1 MEFRPSHRGRAR
13 LDFTPLRAVSMS
25 ITPLVDTMLTLL
37 IFVLLLGAFAI
48 QPGIR
53 VRLPEAASKEEEPKP
68 DLVLILT
75 RDDRLYLND
84 DPLQLNELGVRL
96 QERLRDRHDGVV
108 IIKADKEVLHGRV
121 VEVMDIA
128 KGAGAG
134 RLAIATEPKALDTR
148 GGAA

>member
-1 MEFRPSHRGRAR
+1 
-13 LDFTPLRAVSMS
+13 VSLS
-25 ITPLVDTMLTLL
+25 ITPLVDTMLVLL

-53 VRLPEAASKEEEPKP
+53 VRLPEAASKEEEPKQ

-84 DPLQLNELGVRL
+84 DPLQLPELGARL
-96 QERLRDRHDGVV
+96 QELLRDRLDGVV
-108 IIKADKEVLHGRV
+108 VIKADKEVLHGRV

-128 KGAGAG
+128 KGAGAV
-134 RLAIATEPKALDTR
+134 RLAIATEPKAPNTA
-148 GGAA
+148 GGSP

>member
-1 MEFRPSHRGRAR
+1 M
-13 LDFTPLRAVSMS
+13 DFSPTRAVSMS

-53 VRLPEAASKEEEPKP
+53 VRLPEAASKGEEPKQ

-75 RDDRLYLND
+75 RDNRLYLND
-84 DPLQLNELGVRL
+84 DPLPLADLGARL
-96 QERLRDRHDGVV
+96 QQRLQGRHDGVV

-128 KGAGAG
+128 KGAGAV
-134 RLAIATEPKALDTR
+134 RLAIATEPKASDSR
-148 GGAA
+148 GAAP

>member
-1 MEFRPSHRGRAR
+1 MEFRPSHRSRAG

-53 VRLPEAASKEEEPKP
+53 VRLPEAALKEEEPKQ

-75 RDDRLYLND
+75 RDNRLYLND
-84 DPLQLNELGVRL
+84 DPLPLDDLAARL
-96 QERLRDRHDGVV
+96 QERLRGRHDGVV
-108 IIKADKEVLHGRV
+108 IIKADKDVLHGRV
-121 VEVMDIA
+121 VEIMDIA
-128 KGAGAG
+128 KGAGAV
-134 RLAIATEPKALDTR
+134 RLAIATEPKAPDTR
-148 GGAA
+148 GESP

>member
-1 MEFRPSHRGRAR
+1 MQFRPAQRGRAG
-13 LDFTPLRAVSMS
+13 LDFTPIKAVSMS

-53 VRLPEAASKEEEPKP
+53 VRLPEAASKEEEPKR
-68 DLVLILT
+68 DLVVILT

-84 DPLQLNELGVRL
+84 DPLQLTELGARL
-96 QERLRDRHDGVV
+96 QEYLRDRADGVV
-108 IIKADKEVLHGRV
+108 IIKADREVLHGRV

-128 KGAGAG
+128 KGAGAV
-134 RLAIATEPKALDTR
+134 RLAIATEPKAPDTR
-148 GGAA
+148 GESP

>member
-1 MEFRPSHRGRAR
+1 MEFRPSRRGRAG

-53 VRLPEAASKEEEPKP
+53 VRLPEAASKEEEPKQ

-75 RDDRLYLND
+75 HDNRLYLND
-84 DPLQLNELGVRL
+84 DPLQLGELGARL

-108 IIKADKEVLHGRV
+108 IIRADKDVLHGRV

-128 KGAGAG
+128 KGAGAV
-134 RLAIATEPKALDTR
+134 RLAIATEPKAPDTR
-148 GGAA
+148 GGSP

>member
-1 MEFRPSHRGRAR
+1 MQFRPSQRGRTG

-53 VRLPEAASKEEEPKP
+53 VRLPEAASKEEEPKQ
-68 DLVLILT
+68 DLALILT
-75 RDDRLYLND
+75 RDHRLYLND
-84 DPLQLNELGVRL
+84 DAVELDELGVRL
-96 QERLRDRHDGVV
+96 RERLRDRHDGVV
-108 IIKADKEVLHGRV
+108 IIRADKEVQHGRV

-128 KGAGAG
+128 KSAGAL
-134 RLAIATEPKALDTR
+134 RLAIATEPR
-148 GGAA
+148 VPERQGAAP

>member
-1 MEFRPSHRGRAR
+1 MEFRPPRHGRAG

-53 VRLPEAASKEEEPKP
+53 VRLPEAGSKEEEPKQ
-68 DLVLILT
+68 DLILILT
-75 RDDRLYLND
+75 RDNRLYLND
-84 DPLQLNELGVRL
+84 DPLQLDELGARL
-96 QERLRDRHDGVV
+96 QERIRDRQDGVV

-128 KGAGAG
+128 KSAGAE

-148 GGAA
+148 GGSP

>member
-1 MEFRPSHRGRAR
+1 MQFRPSQRGRGG

-53 VRLPEAASKEEEPKP
+53 VRLPEAASKEDEPTRE
-68 DLVLILT
+68 LVVILT
-75 RDDRLYLND
+75 RENRLYLND
-84 DPLQLNELGVRL
+84 DPVQLDELGARL

-128 KGAGAG
+128 KGAGAV
-134 RLAIATEPKALDTR
+134 RLAIATEPKTTDTT
-148 GGAA
+148 GGSP

>member
-1 MEFRPSHRGRAR
+1 M
-13 LDFTPLRAVSMS
+13 DFTPMRAVSMS

-53 VRLPEAASKEEEPKP
+53 VRLPEAASKGEEPKQ

-75 RDDRLYLND
+75 RDNRLYLND
-84 DPLQLNELGVRL
+84 DPLQLTELGGRL

-128 KGAGAG
+128 KGAGAV
-134 RLAIATEPKALDTR
+134 RLAIATEPKAPDTR
-148 GGAA
+148 GESP

>member
-1 MEFRPSHRGRAR
+1 
-13 LDFTPLRAVSMS
+13 MS
-25 ITPLVDTMLTLL
+25 VTPLVDTLLVLL

-53 VRLPEAASKEEEPKP
+53 VRLPEAALREEEPKQ

-75 RDDRLYLND
+75 RENGLYLNE
-84 DPLQLNELGVRL
+84 DPLQLGELRGRL

-128 KGAGAG
+128 KGAGAV
-134 RLAIATEPKALDTR
+134 RLAIATEPKAANSL
-148 GGAA
+148 GGSP

>member
-1 MEFRPSHRGRAR
+1 MEFRPSHRGRAG

-25 ITPLVDTMLTLL
+25 ITPLVDTMLVLL

-53 VRLPEAASKEEEPKP
+53 VRLPEAASKEEEPKR

-75 RDDRLYLND
+75 RDNQLYLDN
-84 DPLQLNELGVRL
+84 DPLQLPELGVRL

-134 RLAIATEPKALDTR
+134 
-148 GGAA
+148 

>member
-1 MEFRPSHRGRAR
+1 MEFRPSRRAR
-13 LDFTPLRAVSMS
+13 AGMDFTPMRAVSMS

-53 VRLPEAASKEEEPKP
+53 VRLPEAASKGEEPKQ
-68 DLVLILT
+68 DVVLILT
-75 RDDRLYLND
+75 RDNRLYLND
-84 DPLQLNELGVRL
+84 DPLQLTELGVRL

-128 KGAGAG
+128 KGAGAV
-134 RLAIATEPKALDTR
+134 RLAIATEPKAPDTR
-148 GGAA
+148 GESP

>member
-1 MEFRPSHRGRAR
+1 MQFRPSQRGRPG
-13 LDFTPLRAVSMS
+13 LDFTPIRAVSMS

-53 VRLPEAASKEEEPKP
+53 VRLPEAASKEEEPKK
-68 DLVLILT
+68 DLALVLT
-75 RDDRLYLND
+75 RDHHLYLND
-84 DPLQLNELGVRL
+84 EAVELDQLGARL

-108 IIKADKEVLHGRV
+108 IIRADKEVQHGRV

-128 KGAGAG
+128 KSAGAL
-134 RLAIATEPKALDTR
+134 RLAIATEPKILER
-148 GGAA
+148 QGGAP

>member
-1 MEFRPSHRGRAR
+1 MQFRPSQRGRPG

-53 VRLPEAASKEEEPKP
+53 VRLPEAASKEEEPKQ
-68 DLVLILT
+68 DLALVLT
-75 RDDRLYLND
+75 RDHRLYLND
-84 DPLQLNELGVRL
+84 EAVELDQLGGRL
-96 QERLRDRHDGVV
+96 QERLRGRHDGVV
-108 IIKADKEVLHGRV
+108 IIRADKEVPHGRV

-128 KGAGAG
+128 KSAGAL
-134 RLAIATEPKALDTR
+134 RLAIATEPKVR
-148 GGAA
+148 EPQGGAP

>member
-1 MEFRPSHRGRAR
+1 MQFRPAQRGRAG
-13 LDFTPLRAVSMS
+13 LDFTPIRAVSMS

-53 VRLPEAASKEEEPKP
+53 VRLPEAASKEEEPKR
-68 DLVLILT
+68 DLVVILT

-84 DPLQLNELGVRL
+84 DPLQLTELGARL
-96 QERLRDRHDGVV
+96 QEHLCDRADGVV

-128 KGAGAG
+128 KGAGAV
-134 RLAIATEPKALDTR
+134 RLAIATELKAPNTT
-148 GGAA
+148 GGSP

>member
-1 MEFRPSHRGRAR
+1 
-13 LDFTPLRAVSMS
+13 MS

-53 VRLPEAASKEEEPKP
+53 VRLPEATSKEEEPKP

-75 RDDRLYLND
+75 RDHHLYLND
-84 DPLQLNELGVRL
+84 DPLRLDELGARL

-134 RLAIATEPKALDTR
+134 RLAIATEPKALDTM
-148 GGAA
+148 GGAP

>member
-1 MEFRPSHRGRAR
+1 MQFRPSQRGRTG

-53 VRLPEAASKEEEPKP
+53 VRLPEAASKEEEPKQ
-68 DLVLILT
+68 DLALILT
-75 RDDRLYLND
+75 RDHRLYLND
-84 DPLQLNELGVRL
+84 DAVELDELGVRL

-108 IIKADKEVLHGRV
+108 IIRADKEVQHGRV

-128 KGAGAG
+128 KSAGAL
-134 RLAIATEPKALDTR
+134 RLAIATEPKVPER
-148 GGAA
+148 QGAAP